1 MFFVNTRGDSAG
13 GAGGSDPTGV
23 CGSAIPAEDV
33 GRFRASGAGCFWHTP
48 ARGDFAL
55 RREALLARPKR
66 AEKAA

>member
-13 GAGGSDPTGV
+13 GAGGSDPTGA
-23 CGSAIPAEDV
+23 CGSAIPAEEV
-33 GRFRASGAGCFWHTP
+33 GGFAPRCGVFLAHF
-48 ARGDFAL
+48 ARGYFAL